1 MRGGSSGAVQCAGRR
16 CKGDCWSESRRGR
29 VVLNVEAGGS
39 EQGWVKG
46 VGVGVRVHVV
56 LVLELAAQAALP
68 GGMPFV
74 AAAAGQ
80 RALQLRREFMAL
92 LSFVTLLVF
101 GRAAAS
107 DGNRPPQHAGGL
119 LARLLEQG
127 HLAARSGRR
136 GQGERAVGERAEGSE
151 VRPAWPCLQL
161 PALCTSLAAHL
172 PAAALPTHTC
182 R

>member
-1 MRGGSSGAVQCAGRR
+1 M
-16 CKGDCWSESRRGR
+16 
-29 VVLNVEAGGS
+29 
-39 EQGWVKG
+39 
-46 VGVGVRVHVV
+46 HVFV
-56 LVLELAAQAALP
+56 MLELAAQAALP

-161 PALCTSLAAHL
+161 PALCTAVKAHL